1 MKYNFLLEE
10 FDRIRCSHFTIYK
23 LDTDIPLS
31 KEKITLLITVYPK
44 YLLHS
49 YSRVCSPCI
58 RTLNLY
64 LETQTLKNI

>member
-1 MKYNFLLEE
+1 MKYNFVLDE
-10 FDRIRCSHFTIYK
+10 FDRIRCSHFTSYT
-23 LDTDIPLS
+23 LGTDISLS
-31 KEKITLLITVYPK
+31 KEKITLLVTVYPR

-49 YSRVCSPCI
+49 YSRVCTPCT